1 MAKEKDWQK
10 ETIAILERL
19 TALPRLS
26 GMPVLS
32 LETEMRQSVQSLGV
46 GAEQERQVLATLEGS
61 VGTREGNTQLGT
73 VQRSAYQ
80 EAQALRRQSERLL
93 QI

>member
-1 MAKEKDWQK
+1 MANEKDWQAQ
-10 ETIAILERL
+10 TIEMLERL

-32 LETEMRQSVQSLGV
+32 LETEMRQAVQSLGV
-46 GAEQERQVLATLEGS
+46 GAGQERQIMMSTEDS
-61 VGTREGNTQLGT
+61 VGTRAGDTPMGNG
-73 VQRSAYQ
+73 QRSAYQ

>member
-1 MAKEKDWQK
+1 MAQEKDWQVQTT
-10 ETIAILERL
+10 ELLNRL

-46 GAEQERQVLATLEGS
+46 GAGQERQVLATLENS
-61 VGTREGNTQLGT
+61 VGTREGYTQLGT

>member
-1 MAKEKDWQK
+1 MANEKDWQK
-10 ETIAILERL
+10 KTIAMLERL

-26 GMPVLS
+26 GVPVLS
-32 LETEMRQSVQSLGV
+32 LETEMRQSVQSLDVVAGQEKQTLTS
-46 GAEQERQVLATLEGS
+46 AEHS
-61 VGTREGNTQLGT
+61 VGTRGGNPQMGT

-80 EAQALRRQSERLL
+80 EAQALRRQSEQLL